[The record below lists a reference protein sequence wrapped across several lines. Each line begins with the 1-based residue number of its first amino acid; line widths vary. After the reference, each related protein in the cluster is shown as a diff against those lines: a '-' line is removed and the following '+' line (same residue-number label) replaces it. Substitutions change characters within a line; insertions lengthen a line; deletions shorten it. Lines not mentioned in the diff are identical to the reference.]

1 MSTSLATAPT
11 HDMFLVAQRVSRRFN
26 SLKET
31 LGMLF
36 QMIGATRLRSVDVY
50 YRRQTD
56 VALLALHLDPA
67 QLSPAQLSALEGSAM
82 RGDLAVLEP
91 ARLPDAERARFFES
105 YLPQYELRL
114 QRLAAPDDAMHL
126 LEEHLVGIARRAQ
139 AAAAAAAA
147 GPVSKAAQDKLEVRF
162 RRGDAWQLGR
172 VRSLSRDSL
181 YVSTGGPPRRGDV
194 VEIALALGPAQLLV
208 RAGVL
213 QVTPADAPQAMGA
226 PGFGAQFLVG
236 DLAEADRVER
246 FLAHVRAAL
255 PSELTPPPRRRDVR
269 YPVCWPVFVAGAAG
283 QSQTSALDLSLHG
296 MFVAATVSDGTSPG
310 QSLELTLPLDDGGSP
325 MRAAARVA
333 RAVGPQVARQR
344 GVPTGLGLEIVAL
357 GPREQ
362 ARFSRFL
369 SRVGKRT
376 SHTLIVGAAAERAM
390 PIVQELIA
398 AGYSAA
404 QVLDP
409 AALLARASA
418 SRPPDLV
425 LLDASLTRADP
436 RAEEAVRRA
445 LTARRIPLQHIG
457 EDPPAAVRA
466 LADMTL
472 LS

>member
-1 MSTSLATAPT
+1 MPNSPSGPLT
-11 HDMFLVAQRVSRRFN
+11 HDLFLVAQRVSRRFPA
-26 SLKET
+26 LKAT
-31 LGMLF
+31 LAQLF
-36 QMIGATRLRSVDVY
+36 TMIGATRLRSVDVY

-67 QLSPAQLSALEGSAM
+67 QLSAAQLSAFEGTAM
-82 RGDLAVLEP
+82 RGDLGVLEP
-91 ARLPDAERARFFES
+91 ARLPDAERARFFDT

-126 LEEHLVGIARRAQ
+126 LEEHLIGIARRTH
-139 AAAAAAAA
+139 AAATAAAPP
-147 GPVSKAAQDKLEVRF
+147 PVRVDDQLEVRF
-162 RRGDAWQLGR
+162 RRGDGWQLGR

-181 YVSTGGPPRRGDV
+181 YISTGGPPRRGDV
-194 VEIALALGPAQLLV
+194 VEISLALGPAQLLV

-246 FLAHVRAAL
+246 FLVHVRAAL
-255 PSELTPPPRRRDVR
+255 PTELSPPPRRRDVR

-296 MFVAATVSDGTSPG
+296 MFVAAQVSEGTSPG
-310 QSLELTLPLDDGGSP
+310 QNLELTLPLDDGGAP

-333 RAVGPQVARQR
+333 RAVGPGVARQR
-344 GVPTGLGLEIVAL
+344 GVPTGLGLEFVAL
-357 GPREQ
+357 GGREQ

-369 SRVGKRT
+369 TRVGRRT
-376 SHTLIVGAAAERAM
+376 SHNLVVGATAERAT

-425 LLDASLTRADP
+425 LLDVSLTRADP

-445 LTARRIPLQHIG
+445 LQMRQIPVQHIG
-457 EDPPAAVRA
+457 GDTPSAVRA